1 MNKNRP
7 VNLNLG
13 TFKFPVTS
21 ISSILHRITGVVLFI
36 SIPLCLWAL
45 QQSMHKDGFDEL
57 KVLLNGDLAKLIVW
71 LILSMLAYHIIAG
84 LRHLLMDA
92 GIGESL
98 QTGRMGSYAVIFL
111 GVISAVL
118 LGVWLW

>member
-1 MNKNRP
+1 
-7 VNLNLG
+7 
-13 TFKFPVTS
+13 
-21 ISSILHRITGVVLFI
+21 
-36 SIPLCLWAL
+36 
-45 QQSMHKDGFDEL
+45 MHKDGFDEL